1 MKLIKLSAI
10 DSTNTFLKN
19 LASSEKVD
27 NFTVVVAEHQT
38 NGRGQRGSNWLIEP
52 SKNLTFSVLYRN
64 SF

>member
-52 SKNLTFSVLYRN
+52 S
-64 SF
+64 